1 MRIAVCTDNI
11 DERHQISRMLDEM
24 LPTKGWNPKITLFP
38 QPSELLEF
46 AAKERDM
53 FDMVLLSGRG
63 EDSIMQQLCKL
74 IPVILV
80 GQQSLAP
87 VAFDVGAAY
96 FVESPVERN
105 QLERAIDH
113 CLQSKTGGVS
123 VPRFVSRYRRRF

>member
-11 DERHQISRMLDEM
+11 DERHQISRMLDEL
-24 LPTKGWNPKITLFP
+24 LPAKGWIPKIALFP
-38 QPSELLEF
+38 LPGELLEF
-46 AAKERDM
+46 TAKERDL

-63 EDSIMQQLCKL
+63 EDAIMQQLCKL
-74 IPVILV
+74 SPVILV

-96 FVESPVERN
+96 FVEAPVERS

-113 CLQSKTGGVS
+113 CLQSRYDSSTAS
-123 VPRFVSRYRRRF
+123 RFASKYRRRY